1 MTTLKVGTL
10 NLRGWLD
17 RWLKRRHLVV
27 ANILDERPDLLS
39 LQEIYMPLR
48 QGHWLRHELNSR
60 LGRREYSFVQKRKQH
75 PWNGLYEGIGI
86 LSRLPII
93 AADHVALG
101 YGGRVALRA
110 NVELPTGQPLDFIAA
125 HLHHI
130 PDEQAA
136 RLEQAMAM
144 VGWLDG
150 TVTSPLHIV
159 AGDLNEVPSGPA
171 LSYLKQ
177 RYQSAMELARG
188 MEPAGTF
195 PTALVQD
202 PPPVARCLDYI
213 LLSPELRSV
222 LWRRYQKPTPRAA
235 SNENAP
241 VADRGVSRQ
250 SLFPADPVPGNP

>member
-60 LGRREYSFVQKRKQH
+60 LGRREYTFVQKRKQH

-86 LSRLPII
+86 LSRMPII
-93 AADHVALG
+93 ATDSVALG
-101 YGGRVALRA
+101 YGGRVGLRA
-110 NVELPTGQPLDFIAA
+110 NVELPTGQSLDFVSV
-125 HLHHI
+125 HFHHVEA
-130 PDEQAA
+130 EQAA
-136 RLEQAMAM
+136 RLEQAMAL

-150 TVTSPLHIV
+150 TVTAPLHII
-159 AGDLNEVPSGPA
+159 AGDLNERPDGPA
-171 LSYLKQ
+171 LQYLKQ
-177 RYQSAMELARG
+177 RYASAMVLGRG

-202 PPPVARCLDYI
+202 PPAEARCLDYL
-213 LLSPELRSV
+213 LLSRELRSV
-222 LWRRYQKPTPRAA
+222 SSCKLFCTMPDPEDETLYPSDHVGLIAEIEIPTAWQRA
-235 SNENAP
+235 
-241 VADRGVSRQ
+241 
-250 SLFPADPVPGNP
+250 